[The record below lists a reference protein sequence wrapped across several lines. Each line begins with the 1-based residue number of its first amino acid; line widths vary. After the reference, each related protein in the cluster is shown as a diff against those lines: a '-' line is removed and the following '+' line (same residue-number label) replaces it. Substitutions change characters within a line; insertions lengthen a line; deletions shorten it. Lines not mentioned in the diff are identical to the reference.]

1 MGEPHVD
8 DLRFGALDQAQE
20 KQDRQEADPDD
31 SIPRFHG
38 YLLWL

>member
-8 DLRFGALDQAQE
+8 DLRLGAPDQAQE
-20 KQDRQEADPDD
+20 KQNCQEADPDD
-31 SIPRFHG
+31 SIQHFHG